1 MQAYVEEITMIL
13 KVLSYQVVC
22 VTLENVTV
30 NLLIDVLALAR
41 H

>member
-13 KVLSYQVVC
+13 KVLFYQVVC
-22 VTLENVTV
+22 VTREDVTV
-30 NLLIDVLALAR
+30 NLLVDVLALTR